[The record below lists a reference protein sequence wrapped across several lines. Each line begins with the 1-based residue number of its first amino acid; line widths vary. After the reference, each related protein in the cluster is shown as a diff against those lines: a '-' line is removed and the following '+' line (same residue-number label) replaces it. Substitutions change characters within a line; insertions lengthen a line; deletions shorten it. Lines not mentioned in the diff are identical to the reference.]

1 MDKAR
6 EYTDEGKSLYCL
18 EPAILASS
26 QQVSSAVDSC
36 TEIDVVGGAMNEAC
50 VGSWQPTAEGVPSQ
64 EVRLD
69 IEAQDLDEPFC
80 YGGTSMY
87 MDGFQWI
94 DTTCVIYLFPDWV
107 LRTPA
112 AIVGACIGTLAFG
125 IALEGV
131 IYGRRTIVQGMP
143 AGWKQIGVS
152 TLLYGVQLTM
162 GYMLMLVVMTY
173 SGPLFL
179 CVVVG
184 LMMGHVCFNA
194 KLFNDKG
201 KRLAE
206 NKKDDSGYEEHSTH
220 LESNSSNEGDCCAAG
235 RSSRDRTDGPCVPEG
250 STPCC
255 QNTL

>member
-1 MDKAR
+1 
-6 EYTDEGKSLYCL
+6 
-18 EPAILASS
+18 
-26 QQVSSAVDSC
+26 
-36 TEIDVVGGAMNEAC
+36 MNEAC

-69 IEAQDLDEPFC
+69 VAAKDLDE
-80 YGGTSMY
+80 
-87 MDGFQWI
+87 
-94 DTTCVIYLFPDWV
+94 DWV
-107 LRTPA
+107 LQTPA

-131 IYGRRTIVQGMP
+131 IYSRRSIVQGMP
-143 AGWKQIGVS
+143 EGWKQTGVS

-184 LMMGHVCFNA
+184 LMMGHVGFNS
-194 KLFNDKG
+194 KLFRSK
-201 KRLAE
+201 KLAE
-206 NKKDDSGYEEHSTH
+206 NRKDDAGYGERSTH
-220 LESNSSNEGDCCAAG
+220 LESNASNEGDCCAAA
-235 RSSRDRTDGPCVPEG
+235 RSSRGLSEGPCIPEG